1 MLDTPLVQWTL
12 CMIFSLFKLLFL
24 GPFAPIF
31 YLSKK
36 INFLLFTGN
45 ETETNHGRSNTVQ
58 IKKGRKKVLEIIN
71 YVRNN

>member
-12 CMIFSLFKLLFL
+12 CVIFSLFKLLFL
-24 GPFAPIF
+24 GPFAPIL

-45 ETETNHGRSNTVQ
+45 ETETSSD
-58 IKKGRKKVLEIIN
+58 KERKEKSVGS
-71 YVRNN
+71 Y